1 MYGVRNQRI
10 QQKLIDEYGT
20 TTNLQ
25 EVIRVAKLQEQ
36 YEEIYLRKKF
46 ENDTEVEIKIKK
58 ASIDDNSNKDQLN
71 KPSVSF
77 KNNVFSE
84 DKTTVGNNPEH
95 IKDDNKHK
103 NYINRSRD
111 TSKET
116 RESSVD
122 SRHDFYRKNDR
133 ENYNGHKK

>member
-1 MYGVRNQRI
+1 MAKEAYPLTDKKLLDSYIYTKFLYGVRNQRI

-36 YEEIYLRKKF
+36 YEEMYLRKKF

-77 KNNVFSE
+77 IIQIIISISNMDKDIIIQKIVEIEFQQLINTKNQQ
-84 DKTTVGNNPEH
+84 
-95 IKDDNKHK
+95 NKFKK
-103 NYINRSRD
+103 N
-111 TSKET
+111 
-116 RESSVD
+116 
-122 SRHDFYRKNDR
+122 
-133 ENYNGHKK
+133 

>member
-1 MYGVRNQRI
+1 MAKEAYPLTDKKLLDSYIYTQFLYVVRNQRI

-36 YEEIYLRKKF
+36 YEEMYLRKKF

-77 KNNVFSE
+77 IIQIIISISNMDKDIIIQKIVEIEFQQLINTKNQQ
-84 DKTTVGNNPEH
+84 
-95 IKDDNKHK
+95 NKFKK
-103 NYINRSRD
+103 N
-111 TSKET
+111 
-116 RESSVD
+116 
-122 SRHDFYRKNDR
+122 
-133 ENYNGHKK
+133 